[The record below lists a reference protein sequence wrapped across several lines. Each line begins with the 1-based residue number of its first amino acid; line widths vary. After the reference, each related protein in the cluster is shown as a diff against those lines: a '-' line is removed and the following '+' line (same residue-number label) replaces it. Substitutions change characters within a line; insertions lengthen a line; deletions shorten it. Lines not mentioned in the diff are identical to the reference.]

1 MADGPGSSGNP
12 DSQLAARVLPAPL
25 YRALGH
31 IFAQDIAECMLVG
44 GTALAGY
51 YAGHRRSDDL
61 DLFVRNVQALRATV
75 LAVESLAAL
84 GGTLT
89 ARQRTPQFF
98 DAACELTGHAFTI
111 QVVVDVPVFDVG
123 RAVRAADG
131 VTVADLQTL
140 LRQKAATL
148 VSRCSEKDLY
158 DLLWLFQR
166 FPMLP
171 YETLLELGAS
181 IDRGM
186 TVEAVLLSL
195 TGTTLRKEACDFS
208 LSQTADAVFRE
219 VSKLKES
226 LAQGFDKIAR
236 KQPVGLVGE
245 LVRRLRR

>member
-1 MADGPGSSGNP
+1 MAERPGSSDNP

-61 DLFVRNVQALRATV
+61 DLFVRNGQALRATV
-75 LAVESLAAL
+75 LAVESLTTL
-84 GGTLT
+84 GATLN

-98 DAACELTGHAFTI
+98 DATCELAGHAFTI
-111 QVVVDVPVFDVG
+111 QVVVDAGLFDVG
-123 RAVRAADG
+123 RSIRAADG
-131 VTVADLQTL
+131 VAVADLQTL

-158 DLLWLFQR
+158 DLLWIFQR

-171 YETLLELGAS
+171 HEALLELGAS

-186 TVEAVLLSL
+186 TAEAVLLSL
-195 TGTTLRKEACDFS
+195 TGTTLREEACDFS
-208 LSQTADAVFRE
+208 RSQTADAVFRD
-219 VSKLKES
+219 VSELKES
-226 LAQGFDKIAR
+226 LAQGFDQLAR
-236 KQPVGLVGE
+236 KQPVGPVGE
-245 LVRRLRR
+245 LIRRLR